1 MIGNEDNPV
10 NLWFGVV
17 LLIAIIGSTAS
28 RVHSSVLPLAMATAG
43 LVQASIGLVA
53 GVLDADL
60 RGGVFTIVLALLWF
74 VAAILFQKATAK

>member
-1 MIGNEDNPV
+1 
-10 NLWFGVV
+10 
-17 LLIAIIGSTAS
+17 
-28 RVHSSVLPLAMATAG
+28 MATAG